1 MPRRGAFWPIV
12 AYGALGALSL
22 ARGLRPAEQRA
33 PSPRASVNPDRASGR
48 GAARSRALQ
57 LGEPQAPVGE
67 KAGLAGGDAASPFAI
82 PWSGWKQILLR
93 TYEGVIDNRLMSVAA
108 GVVFYGLLAIFPA
121 LAALVGLY
129 GLFADASAIDR
140 LVSAFSGV
148 LPQGA
153 LDLAHEELKRLVSG
167 HANGAGFVIGLAIA
181 LWSAN
186 SGTKAIIEAL
196 NVAYDE
202 KETRGFVRLNLVS
215 LGLTLIGIVAV
226 MVAVA
231 AVVVVPVVLNALG
244 LAGAAALIVRIGRW
258 PLLLALVVV
267 GLAFAYRF
275 LPCRREA
282 RWRWLSVGSVTAAV
296 VWFAVSLLF
305 SWYIA
310 NFGAY
315 NATYG
320 SLGAAVGMMTW
331 MWISMVVILAGAEL
345 NAEIERQTARG
356 PEAEPGSR

>member
-1 MPRRGAFWPIV
+1 M

-22 ARGLRPAEQRA
+22 TRGARPAKRA
-33 PSPRASVNPDRASGR
+33 VPARASLGTDRRSGREVLAPRAREDYDPEAPVASRLARDAGGSLPSPFD
-48 GAARSRALQ
+48 
-57 LGEPQAPVGE
+57 
-67 KAGLAGGDAASPFAI
+67 I
-82 PWSGWKQILLR
+82 PWSGWRDILLR
-93 TYEGVIDNRLMSVAA
+93 TYEGVNDNRLMSVAA

-129 GLFADASAIDR
+129 GLFANASAIDT
-140 LVSAFSGV
+140 LISAFSGV

-153 LDLAHEELKRLVSG
+153 LDLAHDELKRLASSN
-167 HANGAGFVIGLAIA
+167 ANGAGFVIGLAIA

-186 SGTKAIIEAL
+186 SGTKAIIDAL

-202 KETRGFVRLNLVS
+202 KETRSFIRLNLVS
-215 LGLTLIGIVAV
+215 LGYTLIGIVAV
-226 MVAVA
+226 MLAVA

-244 LAGAAALIVRIGRW
+244 LGGAGALVVRIGRW
-258 PLLLALVVV
+258 PLLLALVIV
-267 GLAFAYRF
+267 GLALAYRF
-275 LPCRREA
+275 LPCRREP
-282 RWRWLSVGSVTAAV
+282 RWQWLSVGSVAAAV

-310 NFGAY
+310 NFGSY

-345 NAEIERQTARG
+345 NAEIERWTAGG
-356 PEAEPGSR
+356 PAVEPAR